1 MRKASVITTSPGL
14 RRKRF
19 FRRED
24 WIGYAFCLPM
34 LAGVILFTLYPMVDT
49 FLLSLQQTNG
59 VNGVYVGLDN
69 YKEVLSNPDFYQAMG
84 NTIYMGVLSI
94 AIGFPSSFI
103 LACLI
108 NRTAKGK
115 NFFKSVY
122 FLPNIVSIVAISMI
136 FRYFFAPTRE
146 GVLNSFLGIFGI
158 APLGWL
164 TNPKLAGLS
173 VVLMGCWQIGYDAI
187 IFLAGLQ
194 TIPRELYEAAE
205 IDGAGEFQKWR
216 SVTIPCMRPIFSF
229 MLIMM
234 TISQLKR
241 FSDVYVIGTPTG
253 NPSGSLLTIVLY
265 IYRIA
270 FQGHVVGYASAAAY
284 VLFVVVMVFTL
295 INMRISRERA

>member
-1 MRKASVITTSPGL
+1 
-14 RRKRF
+14 
-19 FRRED
+19 
-24 WIGYAFCLPM
+24 M

-69 YKEVLSNPDFYQAMG
+69 YKEVLNNPDFYQAMG

-94 AIGFPSSFI
+94 AIGFPSSFL

-108 NRTAKGK
+108 NKTAKGK

-136 FRYFFAPTRE
+136 FRYFFAATRE
-146 GVLNSFLGIFGI
+146 GVLNSFLGLFGVK
-158 APLGWL
+158 PLGWL

-241 FSDVYVIGTPTG
+241 FSDVYIIGTPTG
-253 NPSGSLLTIVLY
+253 NPSGSLMTIVLY

-270 FQGHVVGYASAAAY
+270 FQGKVVGYASAAAY
-284 VLFVVVMVFTL
+284 ILFVVVMAFTL
-295 INMRISRERA
+295 VNMRISRERT